1 MEQIRT
7 ATAAATAAV
16 MDVVM
21 RNYIAVIALLVLLL
35 VAAFYVQFS
44 SPIHEYFSN
53 KKAGLAGDA
62 GDAGAPIAATKAKT
76 TEVAYDV
83 QEGEATQ

>member
-1 MEQIRT
+1 MDQIRT
-7 ATAAATAAV
+7 ATAAV

-53 KKAGLAGDA
+53 KKAALVRDA
-62 GDAGAPIAATKAKT
+62 GDAEDATAAKT
-76 TEVAYDV
+76 TEVGYDV

>member
-53 KKAGLAGDA
+53 KKAALVRDA
-62 GDAGAPIAATKAKT
+62 EDATAAKT
-76 TEVAYDV
+76 TEVGYDV

>member
-1 MEQIRT
+1 M
-7 ATAAATAAV
+7 
-16 MDVVM
+16 
-21 RNYIAVIALLVLLL
+21 LLL

-53 KKAGLAGDA
+53 KKAALVRDAEDA
-62 GDAGAPIAATKAKT
+62 GDAKT
-76 TEVAYDV
+76 TEVGYDI